1 MFSTIS
7 NFLASAPA
15 RTPTSS
21 PITPSKNVICGGRCP
36 LFDPSNLRI
45 NSREDIV
52 TFIINIAKILS
63 YVAVPIA
70 VIMIIYTGI
79 TAIFG
84 IEKNPLAAI
93 VRILIGLA
101 VVILA
106 YTITAGFSDVLTG
119 TVDLNKLF

>member
-1 MFSTIS
+1 MLNIIN
-7 NFLASAPA
+7 NFLASAPTTN
-15 RTPTSS
+15 RPLV
-21 PITPSKNVICGGRCP
+21 PGKNIICSGKCP
-36 LFDPSNLRI
+36 LFDPSSFQV

-52 TFIINIAKILS
+52 RFIINIAKILT
-63 YVAVPIA
+63 YIAVPIA

-106 YTITAGFSDVLTG
+106 YTLTSGFSDVLTG
-119 TVDLNKLF
+119 SVNINQLF

>member
-1 MFSTIS
+1 MINTLN
-7 NFLASAPA
+7 NFLASAPSNN
-15 RTPTSS
+15 RPLVPDKS
-21 PITPSKNVICGGRCP
+21 IICPNGRCP
-36 LFDPSNLRI
+36 LFDPSSFKI

-52 TFIINIAKILS
+52 QFIINIAKILT
-63 YVAVPIA
+63 YIAVPIA

-106 YTITAGFSDVLTG
+106 YTLTSGFSDVLTG
-119 TVDLNKLF
+119 SININQLF

>member
-1 MFSTIS
+1 MLNTLT
-7 NFLASAPA
+7 NFLAVAPNNKPL
-15 RTPTSS
+15 TPDKS
-21 PITPSKNVICGGRCP
+21 IICSGRCP
-36 LFDPSNLRI
+36 LFDPSSFRI

-52 TFIINIAKILS
+52 QFIINIAKILT
-63 YVAVPIA
+63 YIAVPIA

-106 YTITAGFSDVLTG
+106 YTLTSGFSDVLTG
-119 TVDLNKLF
+119 SIDVNKLF